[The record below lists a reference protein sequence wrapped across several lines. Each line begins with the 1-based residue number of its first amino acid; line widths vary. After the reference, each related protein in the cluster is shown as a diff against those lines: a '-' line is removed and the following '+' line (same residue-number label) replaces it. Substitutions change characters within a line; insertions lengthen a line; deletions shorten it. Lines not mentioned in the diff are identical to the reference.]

1 MSYLGGDHGGW
12 ALKKVVKEH
21 LQKQGYAVTDCG
33 NSVFDADDNFPD
45 FVLPVVQGVKADPA
59 NRGLL
64 ICGTGIGMSIAANHH
79 AGIRAALATNVDY
92 ARLARQHNDANV
104 LCLGGRFLDE
114 ASAKQMVDIFLTTAV
129 DPNPKYQQ
137 RMHAVDGSK

>member
-1 MSYLGGDHGGW
+1 MLYLGADHGGF
-12 ALKKVVKEH
+12 ALKKVIKDY
-21 LQKQGYAVTDCG
+21 LQQQGYAVTDCG
-33 NSVFDADDNFPD
+33 NAVFDATDNFPD
-45 FVLPVVQGVKADPA
+45 YVLPVVKGVQDDSA
-59 NRGLL
+59 NRGILV
-64 ICGTGIGMSIAANHH
+64 CGSGLGMSIAANHH
-79 AGIRAALATNVDY
+79 AGIRAALVTNVDY

-114 ASAKQMVDIFLTTAV
+114 ASAKSIVDIFLTTPV

>member
-1 MSYLGGDHGGW
+1 MLYLGADHGGF
-12 ALKKVVKEH
+12 ALKKVIKDYLE
-21 LQKQGYAVTDCG
+21 QQGYAVTDCG
-33 NSVFDADDNFPD
+33 NAVFDATDNFPD
-45 FVLPVVQGVKADPA
+45 YVLPVVKGVQADPA
-59 NRGLL
+59 NRGILV
-64 ICGTGIGMSIAANHH
+64 CGSGIGMSIAANHY
-79 AGIRAALATNVDY
+79 AGIRAALVTNVDY

-114 ASAKQMVDIFLTTAV
+114 ASAKAIVDLFLTTPV